1 MGFAR
6 GEVWVMGYALWCA
19 FPPPPS
25 RWTGL
30 AMGYGFSRV
39 WVMTG
44 STVLANG
51 VPGC

>member
-1 MGFAR
+1 
-6 GEVWVMGYALWCA
+6 MGYGLCIMVCIS
-19 FPPPPS
+19 PPPS
-25 RWTGL
+25 QWTGL
-30 AMGYGFSRV
+30 AMGYGFSQV